1 MTLAELLPAIRQL
14 PALEKLRLIR
24 ILAEDLDTAEDIAPF
39 EPHKIYYLP
48 TPYNTFGA
56 GRALMQAMQQPESPT
71 HRRPC
76 VSRIR
81 PLIHRK
87 MRLIVYPVS
96 PSVCALLTEQ

>member
-1 MTLAELLPAIRQL
+1 MLTDEEECTMTLAELLPAIRQL

-56 GRALMQAMQQPESPT
+56 GRALMQAMQQADSHT
-71 HRRPC
+71 D
-76 VSRIR
+76 
-81 PLIHRK
+81 
-87 MRLIVYPVS
+87 
-96 PSVCALLTEQ
+96 